1 VPLIETSFEVPSD
14 TETVWAYLLDIEK
27 VVPCMPGAELTETL
41 DETHWK
47 GKMKLKLGPVTL
59 NFAGKVSM
67 EERDD
72 EAHKVVLDTSAMEQR
87 GKGAASATV
96 TSTMEA
102 FDGGTRVHV
111 AQDIKVSGQAAQ
123 FSRGMMEDVATKIVH
138 RFADCLKEQMEAE
151 GVAASEA
158 AAGGGAAGASE
169 GEGSQAST
177 PRAEGHSDPAP
188 TPSRPAP
195 AQSVP
200 PPARSVPTPSRAAP
214 AELDAT
220 RLIAAAAG
228 KAVLRALSRIFAGV
242 SSAFGWVARS
252 LERIAGG

>member
-1 VPLIETSFEVPSD
+1 MPLIETSFEVPSD

-27 VVPCMPGAELTETL
+27 VVPCMPGAELTETI

-102 FDGGTRVHV
+102 FEGGTRVHV

-158 AAGGGAAGASE
+158 AAGDGAAGASE
-169 GEGSQAST
+169 GAGS
-177 PRAEGHSDPAP
+177 
-188 TPSRPAP
+188 PAP
-195 AQSVP
+195 APQAQGRSEP
-200 PPARSVPTPSRAAP
+200 APAPARPAPARSVPTPSRAAP